1 MVVTPGYFAA
11 RGVPLRRGRYFTAA
25 DVEGAPRA
33 VIVDERLAKRFWPN
47 VDPIGRR
54 MYLPDSP
61 DDIVKPGPKVRWMTV
76 VGVVGAVKQRELVE
90 GVESR
95 VGAYY
100 RPYAQGPWDGFGIV
114 VKTTGDP
121 MRAVGAVRQAVA
133 SLDPELLLGDVVAMP
148 DRVARSLQP
157 RRAPMLLSLGFGGVA
172 LLLAAIGI
180 YGVLAY
186 QVSQRTREIGIRMT
200 LGSDAGGILR
210 LIFREGAALVLIG
223 LVAGAGGA
231 LALRQVIASQL
242 YGVGALDP
250 RVLSSV
256 AAVLAAAAFLACLAP
271 ARRAARVDPVVA
283 LAQR

>member
-1 MVVTPGYFAA
+1 
-11 RGVPLRRGRYFTAA
+11 
-25 DVEGAPRA
+25 
-33 VIVDERLAKRFWPN
+33 
-47 VDPIGRR
+47 
-54 MYLPDSP
+54 
-61 DDIVKPGPKVRWMTV
+61 
-76 VGVVGAVKQRELVE
+76 
-90 GVESR
+90 
-95 VGAYY
+95 
-100 RPYAQGPWDGFGIV
+100 
-114 VKTTGDP
+114 

-250 RVLSSV
+250 LVLSQRRRSPRRRCIPRLSRPGAASGPRRSGRGAGAAIADRHRSAKGFSRRERRLLDRKFYGRLALVHVASSV
-256 AAVLAAAAFLACLAP
+256 GGEIPAP
-271 ARRAARVDPVVA
+271 RDTGIDRRRNDSPGARA
-283 LAQR
+283 LASWHAIA